1 MSWPWRRVERSCPG
15 LFSLKIWRRGRCHG
29 DPQTHTH
36 THTHTRTHTHTDTE
50 KVVSGGGSWV
60 MGGCWRQ
67 GEKAA
72 GRARP
77 APSLAGRC
85 SLPEEGGQRRSAAWG
100 HLPPTHPAGAALAE
114 PGCRRAVHLFLPP
127 VLPLIYVY
135 FYSSWD
141 CVSDLIFLS

>member
-1 MSWPWRRVERSCPG
+1 MGTP
-15 LFSLKIWRRGRCHG
+15 K
-29 DPQTHTH
+29 HTH
-36 THTHTRTHTHTDTE
+36 THTHARTHTHMDTE

-100 HLPPTHPAGAALAE
+100 PLPTSLDYFPSLWQNQGAAGL
-114 PGCRRAVHLFLPP
+114 CTSFFLQ
-127 VLPLIYVY
+127 
-135 FYSSWD
+135 SS
-141 CVSDLIFLS
+141 L